1 MTSIKKEKQYN
12 KIFLG
17 YEARCGRENNIKN
30 LEGNSQFSCSRHF
43 GPGNGI

>member
-17 YEARCGRENNIKN
+17 YEARCGRENNKKS
-30 LEGNSQFSCSRHF
+30 GRQFT
-43 GPGNGI
+43 ILQ